1 MVGFT
6 LPPAGVLRLWNWLH
20 SLLQRQLPRASE
32 GRRPGAQT
40 VSTRLNLARPTD
52 AGVAMT
58 EISGLTKTEAEDLLD
73 WLEAHGDDRW
83 ELTAI
88 SGSGFGVRRK

>member
-6 LPPAGVLRLWNWLH
+6 LPPTGVLRLWNWIA
-20 SLLQRQLPRASE
+20 SLLHRRAPRATVE
-32 GRRPGAQT
+32 REPGAQT
-40 VSTRLNLARPTD
+40 VSARLPLTAD
-52 AGVAMT
+52 AVAATT

-83 ELTAI
+83 ELSAV
-88 SGSGFGVRRK
+88 SGSGFVVRRK